1 MVRWF
6 LLWFFFFWFIVTIC
20 SQIEFFWCIIF
31 LFHFC
36 VKSLLFKLVFLSN
49 LFYFVYI
56 ILKTIIFNINPFNF
70 LGYFFQTL
78 PVWII
83 SDIFWNLIASVYL
96 FFPALF
102 ELNLFSFFFIP
113 LMVIRIKGLFFI
125 HKLIPWRKYCLILI
139 PYFLLNT
146 TITLD
151 LSIYIIK
158 WIFN

>member
-36 VKSLLFKLVFLSN
+36 VKSLLFKLSLLKLIS
-49 LFYFVYI
+49 LFFI